1 MYRGNHPAKVEP
13 GGRLKLP
20 VPFKDSAV
28 AENVTEFFITSTNGK
43 SAELWPLAE
52 WEKREQVLAR
62 HSALNP
68 AVRKFKNMT
77 SYYGQQVKMDGQGR
91 VTLPQILREAAKLD
105 KEVLVFGQTTY
116 LEVFD
121 EESFKQNLEA
131 NQMTEEES
139 TAVALMLEKNS

>member
-20 VPFKDSAV
+20 VPFKDSAA

-62 HSALNP
+62 HSTLNP

-105 KEVLVFGQTTY
+105 GEVLVFGQTTY

-121 EESFKQNLEA
+121 EAAFKQSLATNE
-131 NQMTEEES
+131 MTEEECN
-139 TAVALMLEKNS
+139 AVAAMLEKES

>member
-1 MYRGNHPAKVEP
+1 MFRGNHGATVEA

-20 VPFKDSAV
+20 VPYKDSAV
-28 AENVTEFFITSTNGK
+28 AHHVTEFYITSTNGK
-43 SAELWPLAE
+43 SAEMWPLQE
-52 WEKREQVLAR
+52 WEKREKVLAR
-62 HSALNP
+62 HSALNS

-105 KEVLVFGQTTY
+105 GEVLVFGQTTY

-121 EESFKQNLEA
+121 EETFKQNLKA
-131 NQMTEEES
+131 NEMTEEECNS
-139 TAVALMLEKNS
+139 VAAMLEQES

>member
-1 MYRGNHPAKVEP
+1 MYRGNHPAKIEP

-43 SAELWPLAE
+43 SAEVWPLAE
-52 WEKREQVLAR
+52 SEKREQVLAR

-121 EESFKQNLEA
+121 EESFKQSLDA

-139 TAVALMLEKNS
+139 TAVALMLEKES

>member
-1 MYRGNHPAKVEP
+1 MARAPK
-13 GGRLKLP
+13 
-20 VPFKDSAV
+20 
-28 AENVTEFFITSTNGK
+28 
-43 SAELWPLAE
+43 LWPLAE